1 MRSKFLLLVAACM
14 LLVGMAAP
22 ALAAR
27 QPVGDRINVLFADPG
42 FYPANEPFHI
52 VHGWGALDPSITHS
66 AVGHLD
72 FRLDVDGEDQGKG
85 KLVNSTLGGPEE
97 NLVRVWL
104 FNFEDG
110 MPAGEVTFTG
120 HWFMPCLLAV
130 DQGLWF
136 EACPKPNAAV
146 EVITAT
152 HTVTFTP

>member
-22 ALAAR
+22 ALAAP

-85 KLVNSTLGGPEE
+85 EGGSKSGDHGEEGAELGGMRNGETP
-97 NLVRVWL
+97 R
-104 FNFEDG
+104 
-110 MPAGEVTFTG
+110 PATFV
-120 HWFMPCLLAV
+120 PRAL
-130 DQGLWF
+130 Q
-136 EACPKPNAAV
+136 
-146 EVITAT
+146 
-152 HTVTFTP
+152 